1 LQRYRS
7 LRVLGTLALGV
18 ALATPVFAEPQSGW
32 LSRWRTKN
40 DRGNRYEGRIDVPV
54 SGSSLELLSFV
65 GRVERYSGAVDLNV
79 RFYLPTD
86 EELTCGVTPPETSGV
101 KVEARELRED
111 KLYYMESKGDLGWDL
126 GAWNRFGPWETGT
139 VLDREGIQPSNLGV
153 LVKLEKKPW
162 TAVAPAF
169 VYQTQPP
176 MQVESYR
183 VHLRPNATL
192 SQASYKL
199 LGCQDGEPVE
209 LAAATLRGDKIAGE
223 PFAIRLDVSEVDAGP
238 LTVRITGQVKNRD
251 KRPSLDVR
259 LYHEPAPSGATEGS

>member
-1 LQRYRS
+1 MGHRCNATGSLQRARDAGAGS
-7 LRVLGTLALGV
+7 V
-18 ALATPVFAEPQSGW
+18 ALVIRLSS
-32 LSRWRTKN
+32 LSRRVVGCRAGEQRTI
-40 DRGNRYEGRIDVPV
+40 RGNRYEGRIDVPV

-169 VYQTQPP
+169 VYQTQPNRCRSSP
-176 MQVESYR
+176 TGSISDR
-183 VHLRPNATL
+183 TLPSARRAT
-192 SQASYKL
+192 SC

-223 PFAIRLDVSEVDAGP
+223 PFAHS
-238 LTVRITGQVKNRD
+238 
-251 KRPSLDVR
+251 
-259 LYHEPAPSGATEGS
+259 SGRE